1 MNPVPDMHRDVGI
14 SLKNRRNFMNPYL
27 TVIGGAC
34 LFLLAAAWLI
44 TAENRRQKKERLKQI
59 REQSQLFPGE
69 KTVKFRDI
77 WMISPGTI
85 WRWTRSF
92 RR

>member
-59 REQSQLFPGE
+59 REQFGSVCERSCTGE
-69 KTVKFRDI
+69 ELER
-77 WMISPGTI
+77 ISAF
-85 WRWTRSF
+85 S
-92 RR
+92 RREDSKIP

>member
-44 TAENRRQKKERLKQI
+44 TAENHLER
-59 REQSQLFPGE
+59 SGDGHDLFEDKPDHVCAG
-69 KTVKFRDI
+69 
-77 WMISPGTI
+77 
-85 WRWTRSF
+85 
-92 RR
+92 